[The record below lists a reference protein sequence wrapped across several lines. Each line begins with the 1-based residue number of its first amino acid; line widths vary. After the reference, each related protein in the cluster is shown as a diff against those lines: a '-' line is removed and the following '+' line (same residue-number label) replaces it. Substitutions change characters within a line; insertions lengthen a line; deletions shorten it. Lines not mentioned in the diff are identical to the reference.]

1 MANDQVMTID
11 DEGQDVPVP
20 GYHNYLVYSDESGI
34 HGARYYGFGTLWMPW
49 ERRGDFQA
57 LVADLRDRH
66 RYTDE
71 IKWTHV
77 TRFSRPFYSAL
88 LDEFFRRKWLMF
100 HCLIVRKGFVDMD
113 FHEDMDE
120 ARHKHYAM
128 LVKAKVK
135 YFCAGAANKAY
146 HFRVDPL
153 PCRYKKADEVT
164 FKIAGAQLKNELGLD
179 PLKTL
184 FTRDSKLTVGIQVA
198 DMLLGAAMSDW
209 QNEAT
214 AGPKLE
220 IRSALAEYL
229 GWPDLRAD
237 TALREARAA
246 SRGRDFVTPDDVKA
260 LAPAVMRHR
269 VGLQPD
275 AEIEGMSTDDVVT
288 EILRDVRG

>member
-1 MANDQVMTID
+1 MANDQVMTSD

-20 GYHNYLVYSDESGI
+20 GYRNYLVYSDESGI

-57 LVADLRDRH
+57 LVADLRSRY

-77 TRFSRPFYSAL
+77 TRFSRPFYAAL

-179 PLKTL
+179 TLKTL
-184 FTRDSKLTVGIQVA
+184 FTRDSKSTVGIQVA

-214 AGPKLE
+214 AGPKLD
-220 IRSALAEYL
+220 IRTALAEHL

-237 TALREARAA
+237 TALREWKFNIWYFHDPTTGVPRE
-246 SRGRDFVTPDDVKA
+246 SRTRPVK
-260 LAPAVMRHR
+260 LKVPMPTFRLRGSYMR
-269 VGLQPD
+269 
-275 AEIEGMSTDDVVT
+275 
-288 EILRDVRG
+288 

>member
-1 MANDQVMTID
+1 
-11 DEGQDVPVP
+11 
-20 GYHNYLVYSDESGI
+20 
-34 HGARYYGFGTLWMPW
+34 
-49 ERRGDFQA
+49 
-57 LVADLRDRH
+57 
-66 RYTDE
+66 
-71 IKWTHV
+71 
-77 TRFSRPFYSAL
+77 
-88 LDEFFRRKWLMF
+88 MF

-179 PLKTL
+179 TLKTL
-184 FTRDSKLTVGIQVA
+184 FTRDSKSTVGIQVA

-214 AGPKLE
+214 AGPKLD
-220 IRSALAEYL
+220 IRTALAEHL

-237 TALREARAA
+237 TALREWKFNIWYFHDPTTGVPRE
-246 SRGRDFVTPDDVKA
+246 SRTRPVK
-260 LAPAVMRHR
+260 LKVPMPTFRLRGSYMR
-269 VGLQPD
+269 
-275 AEIEGMSTDDVVT
+275 
-288 EILRDVRG
+288 